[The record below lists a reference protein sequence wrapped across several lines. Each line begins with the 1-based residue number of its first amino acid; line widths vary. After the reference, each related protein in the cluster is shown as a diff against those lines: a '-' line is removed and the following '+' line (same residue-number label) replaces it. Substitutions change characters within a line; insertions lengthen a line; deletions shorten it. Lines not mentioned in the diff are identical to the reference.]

1 MSVGFDDPLT
11 RLSGVGPALA
21 KRLSDG
27 LNLTSVR
34 DLLEHVPRTYLDS
47 GAVLTLAD
55 VTIGEPATLIGVV
68 EAWSVQRIPKKG
80 SRRALDKLDATVRH
94 RDGGSFH
101 VVYFNQRFRQRTLP
115 VGTVAAFSGKVGEF
129 RGVLQLNG
137 PEVQPID
144 SDEMHTGTIVA
155 ELAARRYV
163 AVYRACDG
171 ISQAQLARLIDRAL
185 TDVTFEEDWLGPI
198 AAARGLI
205 SLRQA
210 FLQMHQPDTLN
221 DQMKARQRLVF
232 DELFALQLGLQ
243 LRRAQFVSNAVGVTN
258 PPEKSGY
265 AAKLITTLP
274 FTPTGAQLRAFDEIG
289 QDLAAPAP
297 MHRLLQGDVG
307 SGKTLVALWSMLC
320 AVDNSRQAVIMAPT
334 AVLAEQHY
342 RTLTGLLAPFG
353 VNVLDSIRVALL
365 TSSATVNQ
373 RRKILGEL
381 LSGDID
387 LLVGTHAILE
397 DGVMFADLGV
407 VVIDEQHR
415 FGVSQ
420 RVRLREKS
428 AGSQNAAQPDVLV
441 MTATP
446 IPRSLALTVHG
457 DLDVSVLD
465 ELPAGRQPITTQL
478 ITPNEAHR
486 RDKVYAFIREEIAR
500 GQRAYIVCPFV
511 EPSDAIDARAAV
523 AEYERLNRDVFVDEN
538 VGLLHGRMSSKEK
551 DDVMAQFRDGTIGV
565 LVATTVIEVGV
576 DVPDATIMVIEDAER
591 FGISQLHQLRGRVGR
606 GSQRSYCVLFAGWSN
621 ELSDEA
627 AARLDA
633 VVATQDGFLLA
644 ETDLELRGEG
654 QLFGEAQS
662 GHADLKIARLIRD
675 LDVIYDTQVF
685 ARQVLHDDP
694 QLAATKHAG
703 LRREVL
709 RRFAHD
715 LTGLDA
721 LATG

>member
-1 MSVGFDDPLT
+1 MSVALDDPLT
-11 RLSGVGPALA
+11 KLAGVGPALA
-21 KRLSDG
+21 ARFRDG
-27 LNLTSVR
+27 LGLSSVR

-47 GAVLTLAD
+47 GAVLTLGD
-55 VTIGEPATLIGVV
+55 VTVGEPATLIGVV

-94 RDGGSFH
+94 RDGGIFH

-137 PEVQPID
+137 PDVQLIEA
-144 SDEMHTGTIVA
+144 DEMHTDTVVA
-155 ELAARRYV
+155 ELANRRYV

-171 ISQAQLARLIDRAL
+171 VSQAQLARTIDRAL
-185 TDVTFEEDWLGPI
+185 TDTRFDDDWLGPI
-198 AAARGLI
+198 AQQRGL
-205 SLRQA
+205 LGLQDA
-210 FLQMHQPDTLN
+210 FTRMHQPDTLN
-221 DQMKARQRLVF
+221 DQAAARKRLVF

-243 LRRAQFVSNAVGVTN
+243 LRRAQFVNNAVGVTS
-258 PPEKSGY
+258 PPKPDGY
-265 AAKLITTLP
+265 AAQLIAKLP
-274 FTPTGAQLRAFDEIG
+274 FTPTGAQTRAFDEIG
-289 QDLAAPAP
+289 TDLAAPAP

-320 AVDNSRQAVIMAPT
+320 AVDNGRQAVIMAPT

-353 VNVLDSIRVALL
+353 VNVLDGIRVGLL
-365 TSSATVNQ
+365 TAASTVNQ
-373 RRKILGEL
+373 RRQILGEL

-387 LLVGTHAILE
+387 LLVGTHAVLE

-428 AGSQNAAQPDVLV
+428 ANNQNAAQPDVLV

-465 ELPAGRQPITTQL
+465 ELRKGRQPITTQL
-478 ITPNEAHR
+478 ITTNEAHR
-486 RDKVYAFIREEIAR
+486 RDKVYAFIREQIAA

-523 AEYERLNRDVFVDEN
+523 AEYERLSQDVFTTEQ
-538 VGLLHGRMSSKEK
+538 VGLLHGRMNSKEK
-551 DDVMAQFRDGTIGV
+551 DDVMAQFRDGTIGI

-576 DVPDATIMVIEDAER
+576 DVPEATIMVIEDAER
-591 FGISQLHQLRGRVGR
+591 FGISQLHQLRGRGGR

-621 ELSDEA
+621 DLTDEA
-627 AARLDA
+627 QARLDA

-675 LDVIYDTQVF
+675 LDVIHDTQVF
-685 ARQVLHDDP
+685 ARQILATDP
-694 QLAATKHAG
+694 QLKQADHAG

-709 RRFAHD
+709 RRFAQD

>member
-1 MSVGFDDPLT
+1 MSVTLDDPLT
-11 RLSGVGPALA
+11 RLTGVGPALA
-21 KRLSDG
+21 SRLKDG
-27 LNLTSVR
+27 LNLHTIR
-34 DLLEHVPRTYLDS
+34 DLLEHVPRTYLDQ

-55 VTIGEPATLIGVV
+55 VTVGEPATLIGIV
-68 EAWSVQRIPKKG
+68 ENWNVQRIPAKAN
-80 SRRALDKLDATVRH
+80 RRGLDKLEATVRH
-94 RDGGSFH
+94 RDGGTFK

-115 VGTVAAFSGKVGEF
+115 VGTRAAFSGKVGEF
-129 RGVLQLNG
+129 RGELQLNG
-137 PEVQPID
+137 ADVQLID
-144 SDEMHTGTIVA
+144 TAVTDHDTLDETLTS
-155 ELAARRYV
+155 RRFV

-171 ISQAQLARLIDRAL
+171 ISQAQLSRLIARAL
-185 TDVTFEEDWLGPI
+185 DELAPQDDWLGPLAATQNLI
-198 AAARGLI
+198 AHDVA
-205 SLRQA
+205 LRQI
-210 FLQMHQPDTLN
+210 HQPETLGA
-221 DQMKARQRLVF
+221 QHEARQRLVF

-243 LRRAQFVSNAVGVTN
+243 LRRAQFVDNAVGVEN
-258 PPEKSGY
+258 PPVTDGY
-265 AAKLITTLP
+265 AQQLLTHLP
-274 FTPTGAQLRAFDEIG
+274 FAPTGAQTRAFDEIG
-289 QDLAAPAP
+289 ADLAAPAP

-320 AVDNSRQAVIMAPT
+320 AVDNGRQAVIMAPT
-334 AVLAEQHY
+334 GVLAEQHF
-342 RTLTGLLAPFG
+342 RTLTGLLNPFG
-353 VNVLDSIRVALL
+353 VNVLDGITVALL
-365 TSSATVNQ
+365 TSASTQ
-373 RRKILGEL
+373 QERRTI
-381 LSGDID
+381 LSGLLTGDVN
-387 LLVGTHAILE
+387 LLVGTHAVLE
-397 DGVMFADLGV
+397 EGVLFADLGV

-428 AGSQNAAQPDVLV
+428 AASQNAAQPDVLV

-478 ITPNEAHR
+478 ITPDEAHR
-486 RDKVYAFIREEIAR
+486 RDKVYTFIREQVAA

-511 EPSDAIDARAAV
+511 EPSEAINATAV
-523 AEYERLNRDVFVDEN
+523 LDEHERLASDVFRDLD
-538 VGLLHGRMSSKEK
+538 VGLLHGRLSSKEK
-551 DDVMAQFRDGTIGV
+551 DAVMTAFRDGTVQI

-621 ELSDEA
+621 ELNDDA
-627 AARLDA
+627 LARLQA
-633 VVATQDGFLLA
+633 VAATQDGFVLA
-644 ETDLELRGEG
+644 EKDLELRGEG

-662 GHADLKIARLIRD
+662 GVADLKIARLIRD
-675 LDVIYDTQVF
+675 LDVIHTTQQC
-685 ARQVLHDDP
+685 ARSVLQDDSELKAS
-694 QLAATKHAG
+694 QHRG
-703 LRREVL
+703 LRAEVL

>member
-11 RLSGVGPALA
+11 RLTGVGPALA

-27 LNLTSVR
+27 LNLTRVR

-55 VTIGEPATLIGVV
+55 VSIGEPATLIGVV

-101 VVYFNQRFRQRTLP
+101 VVYFNQRFRQQTLP

-129 RGVLQLNG
+129 RGVLQLNS
-137 PEVQPID
+137 PDVQPID
-144 SDEMHTGTIVA
+144 SEEMHTDTVVA

-171 ISQAQLARLIDRAL
+171 VSQAQLARLIDRAL
-185 TDVTFEEDWLGPI
+185 TDVTFDEDWLGPI

-210 FLQMHQPDTLN
+210 FTQMHQPDTLN

-258 PPEKSGY
+258 PPDDTGY
-265 AAKLITTLP
+265 AAQLVVNLP
-274 FTPTGAQLRAFDEIG
+274 FTPTSAQLRAFDEIG
-289 QDLAAPAP
+289 RDLAAPAP

-320 AVDNSRQAVIMAPT
+320 AVDNGRQAVIMAPT

-342 RTLTGLLAPFG
+342 RTLTDLLAPYG
-353 VNVLDSIRVALL
+353 VNVLDGIRVAIL

-373 RRKILGEL
+373 RRQILAEL

-387 LLVGTHAILE
+387 LLVGTHAVLE

-428 AGSQNAAQPDVLV
+428 AGSHNAAQPDVLV

-486 RDKVYAFIREEIAR
+486 RDKVYAFIRDEVTR

-523 AEYERLNRDVFVDEN
+523 AEHERLNRDVFVDEK

-576 DVPDATIMVIEDAER
+576 DVPEATIMVIEDAER

-606 GSQRSYCVLFAGWSN
+606 SSERSYCVLFAGWSN

-675 LDVIYDTQVF
+675 LDVIHDTQVF
-685 ARQVLHDDP
+685 ARQVLHNDP
-694 QLAATKHAG
+694 QLAASTHAG

>member
-1 MSVGFDDPLT
+1 MRVGLDDPLT
-11 RLSGVGPALA
+11 SLTGVGTALA
-21 KRLSDG
+21 KRFKEG

-34 DLLEHVPRTYLDS
+34 DLLEHVPRTYLDA
-47 GAVLTLAD
+47 GAVLTLRD
-55 VTIGEPATLIGVV
+55 VTVGEPATLIGVV

-94 RDGGSFH
+94 RDGGRFH
-101 VVYFNQRFRQRTLP
+101 VVYFNQRFREHNLP
-115 VGTVAAFSGKVGEF
+115 VGTVAAFSGKVGVF

-137 PEVQPID
+137 PDVQTID
-144 SDEMHTGTIVA
+144 ADTLHTDTVVA
-155 ELAARRYV
+155 ELATRRYV

-171 ISQAQLARLIDRAL
+171 ISQAQLARTIDRAL
-185 TDVTFEEDWLGPI
+185 SQTSLEDDWLGPI
-198 AAARGLI
+198 ARQRGFI
-205 SLRQA
+205 GLREA
-210 FLQMHQPDTLN
+210 FTQMHQPDSLP
-221 DQMKARQRLVF
+221 DQANARKRLVF

-243 LRRAQFVSNAVGVTN
+243 LRRAQFVQNAVGVTN
-258 PPEKSGY
+258 PPDTTGY
-265 AAKLITTLP
+265 AAQLITNLP
-274 FTPTGAQLRAFDEIG
+274 FTPTGAQFRAFKEIG
-289 QDLAAPAP
+289 LDLAAPAP

-320 AVDNSRQAVIMAPT
+320 AVDNGRQAVIMAPT

-342 RTLTGLLAPFG
+342 RTLMSLLAPFG
-353 VNVLDSIRVALL
+353 VNVLDGIRVALL
-365 TSSATVNQ
+365 TSASTVSQ
-373 RRKILGEL
+373 RRKILGGL
-381 LSGDID
+381 LSAEID
-387 LLVGTHAILE
+387 LLVGTHAVLE

-428 AGSQNAAQPDVLV
+428 ASKLNAAQPDVLV

-465 ELPAGRQPITTQL
+465 ELPEGRQPITTQL
-478 ITPNEAHR
+478 ITPDEAHR
-486 RDKVYAFIREEIAR
+486 RDKVYAFIREQVAA

-523 AEYERLNRDVFVDEN
+523 AEHARLSRDVFITER
-538 VGLLHGRMSSKEK
+538 VGLLHGRMSGKEK
-551 DDVMAQFRDGTIGV
+551 DAVMTQFRDGAIGV

-606 GSQRSYCVLFAGWSN
+606 GTTRSYCVLFAGWSN
-621 ELSDEA
+621 ELTEEA

-675 LDVIYDTQVF
+675 LDVIHDTQIF
-685 ARQVLHDDP
+685 AREVLQHDP
-694 QLAATKHAG
+694 QLASAGHQG

>member
-11 RLSGVGPALA
+11 RLAGVGPALA

-55 VTIGEPATLIGVV
+55 VRIGEPATLIGVV

-129 RGVLQLNG
+129 RGVLQLNS
-137 PEVQPID
+137 PDVQPID
-144 SDEMHTGTIVA
+144 SDEMHTDTVVT

-185 TDVTFEEDWLGPI
+185 TDVTFQEDWLGPI
-198 AAARGLI
+198 AAARGFM

-210 FLQMHQPDTLN
+210 FLQMHQPDTLH

-258 PPEKSGY
+258 PPENSGY
-265 AAKLITTLP
+265 AAKLIANLP
-274 FTPTGAQLRAFDEIG
+274 FTPTGAQLRSFDEIG
-289 QDLAAPAP
+289 RDLAAPAP

-320 AVDNSRQAVIMAPT
+320 AVDNHRQAVIMAPT

-353 VNVLDSIRVALL
+353 VNVLDGIRVALL

-373 RRKILGEL
+373 RRQILGEL

-387 LLVGTHAILE
+387 LLVGTHAVLE

-478 ITPNEAHR
+478 ITPNQAHR

-523 AEYERLNRDVFVDEN
+523 AEHERLSRDVFVDEN
-538 VGLLHGRMSSKEK
+538 VGLLHGRMNSKEK
-551 DDVMAQFRDGTIGV
+551 DDVMAQFRDGTIRV

-576 DVPDATIMVIEDAER
+576 DVSDATIMVIEDAER

-675 LDVIYDTQVF
+675 LDVIHDTQVF
-685 ARQVLHDDP
+685 ARQVLHSDP
-694 QLAATKHAG
+694 QLAAPKHAG